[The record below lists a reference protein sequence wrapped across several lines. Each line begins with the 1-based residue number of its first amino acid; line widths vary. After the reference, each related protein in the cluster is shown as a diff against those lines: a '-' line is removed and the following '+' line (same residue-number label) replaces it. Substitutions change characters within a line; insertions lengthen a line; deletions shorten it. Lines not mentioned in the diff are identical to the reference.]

1 MLCNNQSQSLV
12 YGTTGVAA
20 VVYNRLGVWCAE
32 SVFDELGDQDL
43 AAVREAVG
51 DGALQT
57 ARLAAATRLLAG
69 PATGVVAD
77 PPALVELLMRRD
89 TADPRWERLGAFE
102 LRWSLLVLRLVD
114 GVLTFPIAAVADA
127 RRRGATWPAV
137 ADVLGV
143 SAQAAGSRFRAVG
156 GGKRGR
162 PRRS

>member
-1 MLCNNQSQSLV
+1 M
-12 YGTTGVAA
+12 

-32 SVFDELGDQDL
+32 SVFDELGDQEL

-51 DGALQT
+51 VGALQT

-69 PATGVVAD
+69 PAASVEGD

-89 TADPRWERLGAFE
+89 TADPRWELVAAFE
-102 LRWSLLVLRLVD
+102 LRWALLVLRLVD
-114 GVLTFPIAAVADA
+114 TVVTFPIAAVADA